1 MDWYQNFILNAF
13 KDIHLFKPVFRRL
26 LSAAGALAATKPKF
40 IAGTI
45 SICST
50 NVIK

>member
-1 MDWYQNFILNAF
+1 MDWHQNFILDAF
-13 KDIHLFKPVFRRL
+13 KDIHLFKPVFQQP

-40 IAGTI
+40 VGGTI
-45 SICST
+45 SICSA

>member
-1 MDWYQNFILNAF
+1 MDWHQNFTLNAL
-13 KDIHLFKPVFRRL
+13 KDIHLFKPVFQQL
-26 LSAAGALAATKPKF
+26 LSAAGALVATKPKF

-45 SICST
+45 STCSA